1 VALERHRGSAFLA
14 SVAAHLTL
22 GALAL
27 LAMRSAPPRH
37 VVPTGTDVRQIQLVW
52 MNEPGP
58 GGGGGGGGDG
68 TPEPPRRAELPGRD
82 IRTVPTVKPRA
93 FDSVKPEVEPEPVQ
107 QLVIPVVPMALGTE
121 VLPGAIDALPAT
133 ASQGPGADGG
143 AGTGIGPGDGPGR
156 GRGLG
161 NGRDRGTGG
170 ESFQPGADVTMPVEI
185 RKGSPQYTPEAM
197 RARAQGAIMVECL
210 VQTTGV
216 CANIRVKQSFN
227 PTFGL
232 DQEAIK
238 AATQWRF
245 RPGMRRGEPVPVL
258 VTMEIA
264 FTLR

>member
-1 VALERHRGSAFLA
+1 
-14 SVAAHLTL
+14 
-22 GALAL
+22 
-27 LAMRSAPPRH
+27 M
-37 VVPTGTDVRQIQLVW
+37 QLVW
-52 MNEPGP
+52 LNEPGP
-58 GGGGGGGGDG
+58 GGGGGGGGNH
-68 TPEPPRRAELPGRD
+68 TPQPAQRAELPGKDR
-82 IRTVPTVKPRA
+82 RTVPVVKPRA
-93 FDSVKPEVEPEPVQ
+93 SDRVKPEMEPAPIQ
-107 QLVIPVVPMALGTE
+107 QLVVPLVPMALGAE

-133 ASQGPGADGG
+133 NSQGPGTDGG

-161 NGRDRGTGG
+161 NGRDWGTGG
-170 ESFQPGADVTMPVEI
+170 EGPQPGADLTMPIEI
-185 RKGSPQYTPEAM
+185 RKGTPQYTPEAM
-197 RARAQGAIMVECL
+197 RARAQGAITVECL

-216 CANIRVKQSFN
+216 CANIRVKHSFN

-245 RPGMRRGEPVPVL
+245 RPAMRHGEAVPVL